1 MNKQLVKDNAHLLT
15 QHLEMKGFM
24 PYQIHPYKDA
34 DGNPIYWRL
43 RLKHKDTGEKMIR
56 PMSIKDGQFVLE
68 EPEFIGKKPIYRLPL
83 LKEADLVF
91 WVEGEAVVDALYKL
105 GLVATTS
112 GSATS
117 HTAAD
122 FEPLRGKEVRI
133 WPDNDSAGQTH
144 ALAVASLLK
153 TMNCSVAIVDV
164 SQLDLSK
171 GGDFIDWQK
180 IYPEATVEQV
190 LSLPLVA
197 DDLIP
202 DEVNEMEDQVEPYP
216 LDALPDSIRKA
227 VEEVADFTKAPIAM
241 IASSAIAAVSVA
253 LQSQSDVAR
262 DRNLTGPSSLFFLV
276 IADSGERKSTVDRYF
291 TKAIRQYELEQIELS
306 KPVIKEYESDM
317 SIWTHKQKG
326 LLSKIRNH
334 KPNHPPIIE
343 LEKQLKVLDKAKP
356 IKPKVPQL
364 LFQDVTPEAL
374 AYELYKLWAS
384 GAVISAEAGI
394 VFGSH
399 GMGQDSVMR
408 NLATLNLLWDG
419 NELKISRKTSESFSL
434 IGARLTVSLQVQE
447 PTVRNFIAKSGGLA
461 RGTGFLARFLIA
473 QPAST
478 QGDRP
483 YTESPLDWPYLDAF
497 NARILAILNSPQ
509 PQDEGGYLTPELEF
523 FSKEAKEQWVLAH
536 NEIESRLKGELFPIR
551 DVASKA
557 ADNIA
562 RLACLFHKFSG
573 ESGPIS
579 TEHLE
584 AACRI
589 GIWHLDQSRRFLSK
603 LERSP
608 QDVNADRLFEWMRS
622 ECAKSETGSI
632 TQRHAQQSGPI
643 RERKVL
649 NETLKSLVMRKYIE
663 VIKEGKKTLITPKSQ
678 QSGQDE

>member
-1 MNKQLVKDNAHLLT
+1 MNRDDVHSNAYRLT
-15 QHLEMKGFM
+15 QKLQDEGFTVEALHT
-24 PYQIHPYKDA
+24 YTDA
-34 DGNPIYWRL
+34 TGNDIYWRL
-43 RLKHKDTGEKMIR
+43 RLRNKATGQKEIR
-56 PMSIKDGQFVLE
+56 PMSFRNGQFVLK
-68 EPEFIGKKPIYRLPL
+68 EPELDGKKPIYKLHL
-83 LKEADLVF
+83 IAEADLIY
-91 WVEGEAVVDALYKL
+91 WVEGEAKADALCEL

-112 GSATS
+112 GGATS
-117 HTAAD
+117 HTSAD
-122 FEPLRGKEVRI
+122 LEPLRSKVVRI
-133 WPDNDSAGQTH
+133 WPDNDSSGQTH

-153 TMNCSVAIVDV
+153 AMNCSVAIVDV

-180 IYPEATVEQV
+180 IYPDSTVEQV
-190 LSLPLVA
+190 LSLPLVV
-197 DDLIP
+197 DNSPP
-202 DEVNEMEDQVEPYP
+202 DEAVELEDKVEPYP

-227 VEEVADFTKAPIAM
+227 VEEVADFTKAPLAM
-241 IASSAIAAVSVA
+241 IASSALAAVSVA
-253 LQSQSDVAR
+253 LQSQTDVAR

-306 KPVIKEYESDM
+306 KPVIKEYESEI

-326 LLSKIRNH
+326 LLTKIKNH
-334 KPNHPPIIE
+334 KPKDPPMPE
-343 LEKQLKVLDKAKP
+343 LEKQLKALDKDKP

-374 AYELYKLWAS
+374 SFELYKVWAS

-408 NLATLNLLWDG
+408 NLATLNILWDG
-419 NELKISRKTSESFSL
+419 GELKVARRTQESYSL

-447 PTVRNFIAKSGGLA
+447 PTIRNFIAKSGSLA

-473 QPAST
+473 QPEST
-478 QGDRP
+478 QGERP

-509 PQDEGGYLTPELEF
+509 PLDQAGYLAPQLEF
-523 FSKEAKEQWVLAH
+523 FSQEAKELWVLAH
-536 NEIESRLKGELFPIR
+536 NEIESKLKGELFPIR

-562 RLACLFHKFSG
+562 RIACLLHKFSG

-579 TEHLE
+579 AEHLE

-589 GIWHLDQSRRFLSK
+589 GIWHLDQSRRFLCK

-608 QDVNADRLFEWMRS
+608 QEVNADRLFEWIQN

-632 TQRHAQQSGPI
+632 TQRHAQQYGPT
-643 RERKVL
+643 REHKAL
-649 NETLKSLVMRKYIE
+649 NETIKFLVTRNYIE
-663 VIKEGKKTLITPKSQ
+663 VIKERKSTLIKPKPL
-678 QSGQDE
+678 QSGQEE

>member
-1 MNKQLVKDNAHLLT
+1 MNRDDIHSNAHRLT
-15 QHLEMKGFM
+15 QNLQDEGYTAEALHTYTDATG
-24 PYQIHPYKDA
+24 KD
-34 DGNPIYWRL
+34 IFWRL
-43 RLKHKDTGEKMIR
+43 RLRNKATGQKEIR
-56 PMSIKDGQFVLE
+56 PMSFRNGQFVLK
-68 EPEFIGKKPIYRLPL
+68 EPELNGEKPIYKLHL
-83 LKEADLVF
+83 IAEADLIY
-91 WVEGEAVVDALYKL
+91 WVEGEAKADALCEL

-122 FEPLRGKEVRI
+122 FKPLRSKAVRI

-144 ALAVASLLK
+144 ALAVASILK
-153 TMNCSVAIVDV
+153 GIDCSVATLDI
-164 SQLDLSK
+164 SQLDLPK
-171 GGDFIDWQK
+171 GGDFIDWEK
-180 IYPEATVEQV
+180 IHPGATTEHV

-197 DDLIP
+197 DDSVL
-202 DEVNEMEDQVEPYP
+202 DEVNELEDQVEPYP
-216 LDALPDSIRKA
+216 IDALPDSIRKA
-227 VEEVADFTKAPIAM
+227 VDEVADFTKAPIAM
-241 IASSAIAAVSVA
+241 IASSALAAVSVA

-262 DRNLTGPSSLFFLV
+262 DKNLTGPSSLFFLV

-306 KPVIKEYESDM
+306 KPVIKEYESDA
-317 SIWTHKQKG
+317 SIWTQKRNG
-326 LLSKIRNH
+326 LLTKIKNH
-334 KPNHPPIIE
+334 KPNHPPITE
-343 LEKQLKVLDKAKP
+343 LEKQIKILDKDKP

-374 AYELYKLWAS
+374 SFELYKIWAS

-399 GMGQDSVMR
+399 GMGQDSIMR
-408 NLATLNLLWDG
+408 NLATLNILWDG
-419 NELKISRKTSESFSL
+419 GELKVSRRTQESYSL

-447 PTVRNFIAKSGGLA
+447 PTIRNFIAKSGSLA

-483 YTESPLDWPYLDAF
+483 YTESPVDWPYLDAF

-509 PQDEGGYLTPELEF
+509 PQDEGGYLAPKLEF
-523 FSKEAKEQWVLAH
+523 FNQEAKELWIQAH
-536 NEIESRLKGELFPIR
+536 NAIESKLKGELFQIR

-579 TEHLE
+579 PEHLE

-608 QDVNADRLFEWMRS
+608 QEVNADRLFDWILN
-622 ECAKSETGSI
+622 ECAKSENGSI
-632 TQRHAQQSGPI
+632 TQRHAQQGGPI
-643 RERKVL
+643 RERKAL
-649 NETLKSLVMRKYIE
+649 NETIKFLITRKYVE
-663 VIKEGKKTLITPKSQ
+663 VIKEGRSTFITPKPQ
-678 QSGQDE
+678 QSWQDE

>member
-1 MNKQLVKDNAHLLT
+1 MNMQLVKESALLLT
-15 QHLEMKGFM
+15 QHLVDKGFI
-24 PYQIHPYKDA
+24 PSQIHPYKDA
-34 DGNPIYWRL
+34 EGIPIYWRL

-83 LKEADLVF
+83 LKKADLVF
-91 WVEGEAVVDALYKL
+91 WVEGEAVVDALCKL

-144 ALAVASLLK
+144 ALAIASLLK
-153 TMNCSVAIVDV
+153 SMNCSVAIVDV

-180 IYPEATVEQV
+180 IYPEATVEQI

-197 DDLIP
+197 DDSLP
-202 DEVNEMEDQVEPYP
+202 DEAVELEDKVEPYP

-227 VEEVADFTKAPIAM
+227 VMEVADFTKAPVAM
-241 IASSAIAAVSVA
+241 IASSALAAVSVA

-306 KPVIKEYESDM
+306 KPVIKEYESDL
-317 SIWTHKQKG
+317 SIWTQKRNG
-326 LLSKIRNH
+326 LLTKIKNP
-334 KPNHPPIIE
+334 KAKDPPMPE
-343 LEKQLKVLDKAKP
+343 LEKQLKALDKAKP

-374 AYELYKLWAS
+374 SFELYKVCAS

-408 NLATLNLLWDG
+408 NLATLNILWDG
-419 NELKISRKTSESFSL
+419 GELKVSRRTQESYSL
-434 IGARLTVSLQVQE
+434 IGTRLTVSLQVQE
-447 PTVRNFIAKSGGLA
+447 PTIRNFIAKSGGLA

-473 QPAST
+473 QPEST

-509 PQDEGGYLTPELEF
+509 PQDEGGYLAPELEF
-523 FSKEAKEQWVLAH
+523 FSQEEKKQWVLAH
-536 NEIESRLKGELFPIR
+536 NVIESKLKGELFHIR

-562 RLACLFHKFSG
+562 RIACLFHKFSG

-579 TEHLE
+579 AEHLE

-608 QDVNADRLFEWMRS
+608 QEVNEDRLFDWILN
-622 ECAKSETGSI
+622 ECVKSENGSI
-632 TQRHAQQSGPI
+632 TQRHAQQYGPM
-643 RERKVL
+643 RERIVL
-649 NETLKSLVMRKYIE
+649 NETLKFLVTRNYIE
-663 VIKEGKKTLITPKSQ
+663 VIKEGKSTLITPKTQ